1 MRLEYRGD
9 FSDSPFFADDK
20 GKLSKS
26 QHALIV
32 GLVCAFGGKI
42 SVRFLTPPL
51 QPAARSCHRLEA
63 RSASFTVSG

>member
-1 MRLEYRGD
+1 MLIGQKARTLTLTSDHLLAGGLKMRLEYRGD

-42 SVRFLTPPL
+42 
-51 QPAARSCHRLEA
+51 
-63 RSASFTVSG
+63 